1 MFADPSELSDRTL
14 CSLYLTLADW
24 EDLQQNYDEKSRVHT
39 IPQAEIEAVL
49 GRSFRD
55 FDFDIAQCSS
65 YDAAAQAV
73 VTPFIS
79 PLWVRR
85 SMSVPDWRV
94 NKNTVR
100 VTVRCNQSSPGSPEL
115 KKLWTLKFY
124 DGGAS
129 CLSAEETELGTN
141 TDMENCLAKMGRFF
155 CLERRR
161 TDETL

>member
-1 MFADPSELSDRTL
+1 M
-14 CSLYLTLADW
+14 
-24 EDLQQNYDEKSRVHT
+24 
-39 IPQAEIEAVL
+39 
-49 GRSFRD
+49 
-55 FDFDIAQCSS
+55 
-65 YDAAAQAV
+65 
-73 VTPFIS
+73 
-79 PLWVRR
+79 RR